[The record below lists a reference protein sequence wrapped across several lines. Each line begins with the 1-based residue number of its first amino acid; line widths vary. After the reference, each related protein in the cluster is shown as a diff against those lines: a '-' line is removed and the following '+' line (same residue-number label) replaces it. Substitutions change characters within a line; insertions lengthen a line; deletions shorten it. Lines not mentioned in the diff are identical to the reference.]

1 MEHYLQIPV
10 SKIYISV
17 VLYIGSF
24 LTVKFL
30 PFCAAGDFF
39 MGFRTL
45 IFTGQSPS
53 SNLWRGSTYHYSKKR
68 RTNNTKKCHFAST
81 SAEICFNKAKIFQ
94 VPVYRRFTY
103 QLLFILSHSYVSKF
117 LPFCAAGDFLWGFS
131 VAKTAPVGAYL
142 FFSIPFWSFAISLH

>member
-1 MEHYLQIPV
+1 MEHYLQVPV

-30 PFCAAGDFF
+30 PFCAAGDFLW
-39 MGFRTL
+39 GFVRYL
-45 IFTGQSPS
+45 LPASHRPQNFEEVP
-53 SNLWRGSTYHYSKKR
+53 TYHYQKKR
-68 RTNNTKKCHFAST
+68 GTNNTKKSHFAST

-103 QLLFILSHSYVSKF
+103 QSLFILSHSYVSIF

-131 VAKTAPVGAYL
+131 VAKTAPVCSILQVHIY
-142 FFSIPFWSFAISLH
+142 FFYAFLIF